1 MNLRNVALLV
11 IFMELSLQAETDNLS
26 SKDDNHQF
34 EEQNKSNQ
42 SNKGSYFFTL
52 LIIIS
57 NYKYLFF

>member
-26 SKDDNHQF
+26 SKDDKPQF

-42 SNKGSYFFTL
+42 RNNGSNFFTL

>member
-26 SKDDNHQF
+26 SKDDKSQL
-34 EEQNKSNQ
+34 EEQNRSNQ
-42 SNKGSYFFTL
+42 SNNGSYFFTL

-57 NYKYLFF
+57 NYKYLLF

>member
-26 SKDDNHQF
+26 SKDDKPQF

-42 SNKGSYFFTL
+42 SNNGSNFFTL

>member
-11 IFMELSLQAETDNLS
+11 IFVGLSFQAETNNLS
-26 SKDDNHQF
+26 SNDDKVEF
-34 EEQNKSNQ
+34 EEQNKKNQ
-42 SNKGSYFFTL
+42 SNSASNFFTF

>member
-26 SKDDNHQF
+26 SKDDKSQL
-34 EEQNKSNQ
+34 EEQNRSNQ
-42 SNKGSYFFTL
+42 SNNGSYFFTL